1 MIQVAP
7 NREDWMLEVE
17 RQVKDSLKA
26 DFQRLERTVSKAL
39 ENFKP
44 VDELLEELRRLR
56 SEVSTSLVILADQQK
71 MRTYSPVWF
80 AAQGS
85 SSGEYQNFLTCFRA
99 ASEASTI

>member
-56 SEVSTSLVILADQQK
+56 SEVSTSLVIHADQQK
-71 MRTYSPVWF
+71 MRTSPVWF

-99 ASEASTI
+99 ASEASTM